1 MFQTYSHI
9 IKCQIQNC
17 KNVLEMVCVHRSGSS
32 VSIPRRLSHH
42 VPVVPIINWDPAE
55 MERRETAE
63 YQVLYCTVL
72 YFTVLYSILYQDTDS
87 DQLQLYKSAS
97 VEQYELVA
105 VDKVS
110 DITRASNDPSGPNQ

>member
-1 MFQTYSHI
+1 
-9 IKCQIQNC
+9 
-17 KNVLEMVCVHRSGSS
+17 MVCVHRSGSS

-110 DITRASNDPSGPNQ
+110 DN

>member
-1 MFQTYSHI
+1 M
-9 IKCQIQNC
+9 
-17 KNVLEMVCVHRSGSS
+17 
-32 VSIPRRLSHH
+32 SIPRRLSHH

-63 YQVLYCTVL
+63 YQVLHCTVC
-72 YFTVLYSILYQDTDS
+72 TVVHCIYSFLYQDTDS

-110 DITRASNDPSGPNQ
+110 GMVLLELQAIHRGLLSDCKNIADGSFPALELTH